1 MNKFIPIGFGMVTL
15 FMACGQSS
23 APPSLQ
29 GTWAIVD
36 MTPAYYAEDTIRT
49 VRDAIALFV
58 LRDSLGPKLVTI
70 TATDMVLSAS
80 SGDSD
85 TLQYTLADTGGGQY
99 TLQTTQGSGMFVTN
113 ARDQATLT
121 IAGSTFHL
129 KRRGGSP
136 E

>member
-1 MNKFIPIGFGMVTL
+1 
-15 FMACGQSS
+15 
-23 APPSLQ
+23 
-29 GTWAIVD
+29 